1 VAKAAAEDEVRP
13 RVQTHKLPGPVLEF
27 LVHHWLRYLLM
38 VHAKSG
44 VDSAEW
50 KDALAV
56 MDELIWSLE
65 ARSTPEDRRK
75 VAALVPGLLK
85 RLAAGLQALGA
96 EESVRSILFG
106 ELMRIHTEILHP
118 AKQKGAQAPAPAVV
132 ASTPDFTAPV
142 VVNNPYGGGEVQVS
156 ALASTDAPAD
166 LEMGDWVE
174 FRPKADGEDKRRA
187 AKLLFHTPKRS
198 RYIFS
203 DRNGKDML
211 DLTRGELVRRLRTSE
226 AVRLDGPPEE
236 PLFERIMNSLVSK
249 LRAPAPKAA

>member
-1 VAKAAAEDEVRP
+1 
-13 RVQTHKLPGPVLEF
+13 
-27 LVHHWLRYLLM
+27 
-38 VHAKSG
+38 
-44 VDSAEW
+44 
-50 KDALAV
+50 V

-106 ELMRIHTEILHP
+106 ELMRIHTQILHP
-118 AKQKGAQAPAPAVV
+118 AKQKAAQAPAPAVV
-132 ASTPDFTAPV
+132 ASTLDFTAPV
-142 VVNNPYGGGEVQVS
+142 MVNNPYGGGEVQVS
-156 ALASTDAPAD
+156 APASTDAPAD

-174 FRPKADGEDKRRA
+174 FRPKADGEDKQRA
-187 AKLLFHTPKRS
+187 AKLLFHTPKRT

-226 AVRLDGPPEE
+226 AVRLEKPPVE